1 MNIPKTDSINELA
14 AFWDTHDVT
23 EFSQDLVEVTEP
35 VFARRPLRSVTV
47 TLTPEELKTLQG
59 IASSRGL
66 DQVTLVRAWVQE
78 KLHSSH

>member
-23 EFSQDLVEVTEP
+23 EFSQDLVDVTEP
-35 VFARRPLRSVTV
+35 VFAQSPLRSVTV
-47 TLTPEELKTLQG
+47 TLTPEELKTLQD

-66 DQVTLVRAWVQE
+66 DQVTLVRASVQE